1 MKFIIFLFFIASISV
16 SAEENKVHP
25 VSVINLVATPERF
38 DGKTIM
44 VSGELTVVLK
54 GLSPPFWL
62 SLSSKNFD
70 PYSMIVLHIPHEY
83 MDDMLNE
90 HGRFY
95 QVTGV
100 FQSCASPIV
109 DGALCYL
116 SITPN
121 RVGSNQRVDMRR
133 QD

>member
-1 MKFIIFLFFIASISV
+1 MASISV
-16 SAEENKVHP
+16 SAEENKVYP

-38 DGKTIM
+38 DGKKIM
-44 VSGELTVVLK
+44 VSGKLTVVLK

-70 PYSMIVLHIPHEY
+70 PYSMIVLRIPHEY

-100 FQSCASPIV
+100 FQSCAAPIV